1 MSFLVL
7 DGVPGALPV
16 PDDIFGASAKL
27 FANLSQTLHL
37 TRRISK
43 LGFDRELI
51 SNGNPMEAVVGFS
64 RAVRVGPFIS
74 VGGTA
79 PVDADGKTVGV
90 GDVAAQTRQCI
101 EVIKCALEQAGS
113 GLHDVVR
120 TRVILT
126 NIDDWKAAIDVRKEY
141 FREVR
146 PVDTIMAVDRFVNPE
161 WLVEL
166 EADAIIAGWES

>member
-1 MSFLVL
+1 M
-7 DGVPGALPV
+7 
-16 PDDIFGASAKL
+16 
-27 FANLSQTLHL
+27 
-37 TRRISK
+37 R
-43 LGFDRELI
+43 FDRELI

-74 VGGTA
+74 IGGTA

-101 EVIKCALEQAGS
+101 EIIKAALEQAGS

-126 NIDDWKAAIDVRKEY
+126 DIDNWKTAIDVRKKY
-141 FREVR
+141 FRDVR
-146 PVDTIMAVDRFVNPE
+146 PVDTIMAVSRFVNPE

-166 EADAIIAGWES
+166 EADAVVANWEN